1 MNTSGNLQR
10 FLDAQL
16 YSYGQALLEIKNGL
30 KQSHWIWYVFPQL
43 KGLGHSYN
51 SEYYGIRD
59 LDEAREYYGH
69 PVLGSRLLEITG
81 ALLEHAGKSA
91 QDILSPVDAIK
102 VKSCMTLFWLAS
114 GNTLFKTAI
123 DTFYH
128 GEMDGKTLQKCGCDK
143 SEKQFPRIHGN
154 PFKVDHLDFLIA
166 DRALRGRHCSE
177 DSRDVIALYNF
188 FGRWFSKRFITDRI
202 QGFDKA
208 DSAGAF
214 RSAFQELDELFRLK
228 CEAEEKDGQVV
239 SIDTEMLVEINNL
252 CHFNE
257 MQKMFYLL
265 KKYFF
270 KETHSGEW
278 GIFFKSFELQH
289 LSGLPKSMLLFHWNE
304 KDTPHLLCFISA
316 SESANLHS
324 FHLDY
329 SHTNGN
335 DFGSHDYGEYGFVE
349 KDLNIEKIVHNTGA
363 DFTLMFRMDGD
374 NLTSFLPPLIRHKY
388 HLRPLRIPGDNFA
401 LGKKPE
407 FFDKYYDLYRSGNW
421 NAKHAIERGGFNL
434 NG

>member
-1 MNTSGNLQR
+1 MESSVNLQR
-10 FLDAQL
+10 FLDAQQ
-16 YSYGQALLEIKNGL
+16 YSYEQALREIKNGL
-30 KQSHWIWYVFPQL
+30 KQSHWIWYIFPQL

-91 QDILSPVDAIK
+91 QDILSPVDARK
-102 VKSCMTLFWLAS
+102 VKSCMTLFWLVS
-114 GNTLFKTAI
+114 GNTLFKNVI

-128 GEMDGKTLQKCGCDK
+128 GEMDEKTLQKCGCGK
-143 SEKQFPRIHGN
+143 SEEQFPRIHGN
-154 PFKVDHLDFLIA
+154 PFKVEHLDFLIV
-166 DRALRGRHCSE
+166 DRAIRDHHGSE
-177 DSRDVIALYNF
+177 DNPGVIALYNF
-188 FGRWFSKRFITDRI
+188 FGRWFSKRFIADRI
-202 QGFDKA
+202 QGVDRYSMGGFC
-208 DSAGAF
+208 SN
-214 RSAFQELDELFRLK
+214 SVQELQEFLRLK
-228 CEAEEKDGQVV
+228 REAEERDGQVI

-257 MQKMFYLL
+257 MQKMFVLL

-270 KETHSGEW
+270 TETHSGGW
-278 GIFFKSFELQH
+278 GIYFKSFELQQ
-289 LSGLPKSMLLFHWNE
+289 LSGLPKNMLLFHWN
-304 KDTPHLLCFISA
+304 DMDASHLLCFISA
-316 SESANLHS
+316 SESADYHS

-335 DFGSHDYGEYGFVE
+335 DFGNHRSGKYGSVE
-349 KDLNIEKIVHNTGA
+349 KDLNIGKIVNYTGT
-363 DFTLMFRMDGD
+363 DYIPMFRMDG
-374 NLTSFLPPLIRHKY
+374 NHLTSFHPPLIRHKY

-401 LGKKPE
+401 LEKKPE
-407 FFDKYYDLYRSGNW
+407 FFDKYYDLYYSGNW
-421 NAKHAIERGGFNL
+421 NAKHAIERGGFNP